1 VSRPPPAPAG
11 NGPPQAG
18 PIPPGRTDPA
28 ALGRSTAILAAGTF
42 LSRLSGFARVSVAA
56 FILGLYGLGN
66 AYNIANS
73 IPNIIYDLLLGGIL
87 SATLIPVFVD
97 EFRRDDID
105 GRDRA
110 VSAILTL
117 AGAVLVVLTI
127 ALYVLAPL
135 VIHLYLILNHHT
147 GERDELAVGVSL
159 LRFFAPQVF
168 FLGAIVIGTAL
179 LNARRKFA
187 TAAFSPVVN
196 NVIAIA
202 ALIAT
207 RLVAPSLDPAVF
219 RHDHGGLAVLG
230 LGTTLGY
237 VAQFLV
243 QLPAMARTGV
253 RFRPVWAPR
262 HPAVRR
268 VIGLSAWLLG
278 VVIANQIAYNLIVV
292 VSAGTDG
299 SNDFAAYQTA
309 YQLFQLPYALLAVSI
324 ASAIMPDLAERWA
337 AHQWTAFLARVIR
350 GLRVT
355 LALLIPAAVG
365 YAFVAGPVVDLGLRH
380 FQVSSASAT
389 VISQTLAVFALGLPG
404 FSAFLL
410 LVRALQA
417 MKDARAMFAIYAA
430 ENALTVILAVAL
442 YSRFGDRGLAAAFV
456 GPYTLAAVAAAIYLH
471 RRVGALGGIYT
482 ARALVRTLLAAAA
495 MAAVLF
501 GVTRLLPAGGGDTML
516 AVRLAAEVVVGGL
529 VFLTVAHWLEIDD
542 LHPVLQP
549 IRAALGRAH
558 LIRAGSAS

>member
-1 VSRPPPAPAG
+1 V
-11 NGPPQAG
+11 
-18 PIPPGRTDPA
+18 
-28 ALGRSTAILAAGTF
+28 LAAGTF

-56 FILGLYGLGN
+56 FVLGLYGLGN

-87 SATLIPVFVD
+87 SATLIPVFVE
-97 EFRRDDID
+97 EFRRDDIE

-117 AGAVLVVLTI
+117 AAAVLLGLSVAVYI
-127 ALYVLAPL
+127 LAPL
-135 VIHLYLILNHHT
+135 IIRLYLVLYHHP
-147 GERDELAVGVSL
+147 GKGDELAIGVSL
-159 LRFFAPQVF
+159 LRFFAPQIF

-179 LNARRKFA
+179 LNTRRKFA

-196 NVIAIA
+196 NAIAIA

-207 RLVAPSLDPAVF
+207 RLIAPSVDPARF

-230 LGTTLGY
+230 IGTTLGY
-237 VAQFLV
+237 VVQFLV
-243 QLPAMARTGV
+243 QIPAMARTGV

-278 VVIANQIAYNLIVV
+278 VVVANQIAYNLIVV
-292 VSAGTDG
+292 ISAGTDG

-337 AHQWTAFLARVIR
+337 ARQWTAFLARVIR

-365 YAFVAGPVVDLGLRH
+365 YAFVAAPVVDLGLRH
-380 FQVSSASAT
+380 FRVTAASAT

-430 ENALTVILAVAL
+430 ENAVTALLAIAL

-456 GPYTLAAVAAAIYLH
+456 GPYTLAAVVAAVYLH
-471 RRVGALGGIYT
+471 RKVGALGGIYT
-482 ARALVRTLLAAAA
+482 ARALVRTVVATAV

-501 GVTRLLPAGGGDTML
+501 GVGRLLPTGGGDTMV
-516 AVRLAAEVVVGGL
+516 AVRLAAEVVIGVL
-529 VFLTVAHWLEIDD
+529 VFLGVAHGLEIDD
-542 LHPVLQP
+542 LQPVLQP
-549 IRAALGRAH
+549 VRAVLGRAH
-558 LIRAGSAS
+558 LIRAGAD